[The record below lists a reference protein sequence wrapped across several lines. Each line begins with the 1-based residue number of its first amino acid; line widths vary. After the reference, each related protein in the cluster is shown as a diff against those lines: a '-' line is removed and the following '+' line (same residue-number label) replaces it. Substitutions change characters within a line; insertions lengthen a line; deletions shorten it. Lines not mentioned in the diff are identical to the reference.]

1 MAGLK
6 RGRGAVTAVDRTPPA
21 PGGCPLQ
28 VQTPRHAARGFTHIS
43 DCVSCLLPPRLGRGP
58 LRSRQ
63 SPLSPSGFVP
73 ALFLLATGRGSRLSD
88 LVTSCVACDPSVPLR
103 LVLDL

>member
-6 RGRGAVTAVDRTPPA
+6 RGRGDVTAVDRPPP
-21 PGGCPLQ
+21 PGGFPLQ

-73 ALFLLATGRGSRLSD
+73 ALFLLAAGGEGAGEVPSQPPRD
-88 LVTSCVACDPSVPLR
+88 LVRRV
-103 LVLDL
+103 

>member
-6 RGRGAVTAVDRTPPA
+6 RGRGDVTAVDRPPPP

-73 ALFLLATGRGSRLSD
+73 ALFLLAAGGEGAGEVPSQPPRD
-88 LVTSCVACDPSVPLR
+88 LVRRV
-103 LVLDL
+103 